1 MSSFRGND
9 IFGSGPHRV
18 TAPARELLVIPRWVQ
33 FQQPFDDGTGSE
45 VIGAKEP
52 IMTVSGRLVGVD
64 EASLWVRREAVASEA
79 ELPQV
84 QGDLVD
90 NDGRVWSG
98 MTLISYEELGPVDR
112 GRVWSVRYRA
122 TFRRVTL

>member
-33 FQQPFDDGTGSE
+33 IGFPHDNGQGSE
-45 VIGAKEP
+45 VLGAKER
-52 IMTVSGRLVGVD
+52 IMTVSGRLVASS
-64 EASLWVRREAVASEA
+64 ESSLWTLREAVASEA
-79 ELPQV
+79 ELPEK

-90 NDGRVWSG
+90 NLGHTWPG
-98 MTLISYEELGPVDR
+98 MTMISYEEHGPVDR
-112 GRVWSVRYRA
+112 GRVWSVRYTA
-122 TFRRVTL
+122 TFRFVTL